1 MPPSPPKRGEMEA
14 LSSMVFI
21 TERTDGRVK
30 NSNCAIDSKQ
40 HNFDGC
46 DKADGSSPTV
56 SIDGLIVTTAV
67 DAHEERDVATLDIP
81 SAFLR
86 AVNDEHIIM
95 LLEGK
100 IVELLVQLQPE
111 LYRKCV
117 ITGKNGEPML
127 YVKLL
132 KAPYG

>member
-56 SIDGLIVTTAV
+56 SIDGLIVTTAIDV
-67 DAHEERDVATLDIP
+67 HEERYMATIDTP
-81 SAFLR
+81 SAFLH
-86 AVNDEHIIM
+86 AINDEHTIM
-95 LLEGK
+95 LWKEKWLN
-100 IVELLVQLQPE
+100 
-111 LYRKCV
+111 Y
-117 ITGKNGEPML
+117 
-127 YVKLL
+127 
-132 KAPYG
+132 